1 MFLLLVFLTRPS
13 PRYEEFNDPGMDP
26 VVVKA
31 VKSIEKQKKVVTHET
46 IMRKYFNHNL
56 NLPAENSLTVSIQL
70 YTVVPHPPP
79 PKIFMTPLT
88 AFFQY
93 SRLPN
98 TADLGTDIQK
108 SAVLGGGGGSLL
120 KRCKDVLLPVRAWVI
135 SYSNARSYLMTK

>member
-1 MFLLLVFLTRPS
+1 
-13 PRYEEFNDPGMDP
+13 MDP

-46 IMRKYFNHNL
+46 IMRKYFIHNL

-70 YTVVPHPPP
+70 YKVIPSPPP
-79 PKIFMTPLT
+79 NMYDSLKT

-98 TADLGTDIQK
+98 TADLGTDIRK
-108 SAVLGGGGGSLL
+108 SAVLGGGGA
-120 KRCKDVLLPVRAWVI
+120 CC
-135 SYSNARSYLMTK
+135 